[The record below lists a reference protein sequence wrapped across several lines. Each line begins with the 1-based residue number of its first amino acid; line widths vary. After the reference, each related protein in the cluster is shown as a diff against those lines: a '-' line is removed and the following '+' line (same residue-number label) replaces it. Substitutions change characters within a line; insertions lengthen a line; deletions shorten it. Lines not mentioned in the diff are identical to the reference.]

1 MRTFEEYFSGLAA
14 RLNRLPPEE
23 RADVIAYYKEY
34 AQEGGLLD
42 AAQLIEHFG
51 PPETLAAQILAESA
65 VKRVENGKGG
75 GWKTVAVTLAAL
87 FAAPFTFPIGLAAVV
102 VLFVSLILLAVFL
115 GTVGTLF
122 WGVGTMV
129 WEIGSG
135 MAAVVFPADF
145 LKLLGIVLLGGSALA
160 AVIWG
165 LVLGARFLFRKLLM
179 VLSKVIER
187 RNTHA

>member
-102 VLFVSLILLAVFL
+102 VLFVL
-115 GTVGTLF
+115 
-122 WGVGTMV
+122 
-129 WEIGSG
+129 
-135 MAAVVFPADF
+135 
-145 LKLLGIVLLGGSALA
+145 
-160 AVIWG
+160 
-165 LVLGARFLFRKLLM
+165 
-179 VLSKVIER
+179 
-187 RNTHA
+187 

>member
-1 MRTFEEYFSGLAA
+1 M
-14 RLNRLPPEE
+14 
-23 RADVIAYYKEY
+23 
-34 AQEGGLLD
+34 
-42 AAQLIEHFG
+42 
-51 PPETLAAQILAESA
+51 
-65 VKRVENGKGG
+65 KRVENGKGG

-122 WGVGTMV
+122 WGFGTMV

-135 MAAVVFPADF
+135 MAAVVFPADC
-145 LKLLGIVLLGGSALA
+145 LKLLGIILLGGSTLA

-165 LVLGARFLFRKLLM
+165 LILGARFLFRKLLM